1 MPQITDDFH
10 SVTDIGWYGSA
21 YLLTTCAFQLLF
33 GKLYVFFPI
42 KTVFLASIGL
52 FELGS
57 AVCGAAP
64 SSVAFIIGRALAG
77 IGGGGIFAGTIV
89 VMIHSV
95 PLHRRPKYQ
104 GAFGA
109 VFGIASVVGP
119 LLGGAFT
126 SKATWRWC
134 FYINLPLGGVALL
147 VIILVLRPPDQD
159 LGGASLWEKLRQ
171 LDFAGTTVL
180 VPGVVCLLLALQWG
194 GVEYAVSLHLCPL
207 FFPHS
212 SWKPPRPLR
221 SSDNKVEC

>member
-33 GKLYVFFPI
+33 GKLYAFFDIKAVFM
-42 KTVFLASIGL
+42 ASVVL
-52 FELGS
+52 FEAGS
-57 AVCGAAP
+57 ALCGAAP
-64 SSVAFIIGRALAG
+64 TSVAFIVGRALAG
-77 IGGGGIFAGTIV
+77 VGGAGITSGTIV
-89 VMIHSV
+89 IMVHSI

-126 SKATWRWC
+126 SKVTWRWC

-147 VIILVLRPPDQD
+147 VLGFVLKPPAQD
-159 LGGASLWEKLRQ
+159 DIKSMKLADKLKQ
-171 LDFAGTTVL
+171 LDFVGTSVF
-180 VPGVVCLLLALQWG
+180 VPGTVCLLLALQWG
-194 GVEYAVSLHLCPL
+194 GVEYDVSAAHPCFPL
-207 FFPHS
+207 S
-212 SWKPPRPLR
+212 R
-221 SSDNKVEC
+221 D